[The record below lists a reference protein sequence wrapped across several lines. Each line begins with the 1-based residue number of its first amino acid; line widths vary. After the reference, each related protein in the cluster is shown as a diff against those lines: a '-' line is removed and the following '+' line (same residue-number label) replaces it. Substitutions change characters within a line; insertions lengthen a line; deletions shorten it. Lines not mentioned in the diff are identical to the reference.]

1 MKGMQRNA
9 CFFLLFVCFSFLWAA
24 SCATGTG
31 RIVHDRYLK
40 ENHGKLLEESR
51 IQIQEVRVSRSLD
64 AQKIEVNSHYILSL
78 LFQKRNEGK
87 IESPGLSLK
96 VSLKEDSFLQE
107 YRPWNTIT
115 VELSLFERSTLVYA
129 GLLTE
134 ETESTL
140 ASYPYLYSLL
150 ERATR
155 EVR

>member
-1 MKGMQRNA
+1 MKGIQRNA
-9 CFFLLFVCFSFLWAA
+9 YSYLLCVCFSFLWAA

-78 LFQKRNEGK
+78 LFLKRNEGK
-87 IESPGLSLK
+87 IESPALSLK

-115 VELSLFERSTLVYA
+115 VEITLLDGATPVYA

-140 ASYPYLYSLL
+140 ASYPYLYTLL
-150 ERATR
+150 ARATR

>member
-1 MKGMQRNA
+1 MKGMQRFV
-9 CFFLLFVCFSFLWAA
+9 CFFLLCVCFYLLC

-31 RIVHDRYLK
+31 RVVHQQYRK
-40 ENHGKLLEESR
+40 ENHWELLEKAR
-51 IQIQEVRVSRSLD
+51 IKIQEVRVSRSLD
-64 AQKIEVNSHYILSL
+64 AEKIEENTRYVLSL

-87 IESPGLSLK
+87 TDVPPLSLH

-107 YRPWNTIT
+107 FRPWNAVT
-115 VELSLFERSTLVYA
+115 VEITLFDGATIVYA

-140 ASYPYLYSLL
+140 ASYPYLYTLL
-150 ERATR
+150 ERTTR